1 MIQQKRHYNFLCRE
15 IKRQS
20 QLDKDCYLRSLYEQV
35 EKVYMQKKSKE
46 IYDGLRRITGKRA
59 QKVRVIKDKNGKVL
73 TDQDQVKN
81 RWREHFQELYN
92 PQTVTDPSVLMEMP
106 VGGRNGD
113 PTAGLTIEE
122 VQAAIHRLKKHKVPG
137 ADNTT
142 ADEIQGAGNA
152 GVELLLKLCQRC
164 WREERFPQLWTKS
177 VVVPIHKKKD
187 KLSCDNYN
195 YRGASLLSHCG
206 KVMTSII
213 LQRIRLRTEEILSEA
228 QAGFR
233 AGRSTIDQL
242 FTLRRLAETYIEF
255 SKYLYVCYVD
265 FKKAFDS
272 VW

>member
-1 MIQQKRHYNFLCRE
+1 
-15 IKRQS
+15 
-20 QLDKDCYLRSLYEQV
+20 
-35 EKVYMQKKSKE
+35 MQKKSKE
-46 IYDGLRRITGKRA
+46 IYDGVRRITGKRA
-59 QKVRVIKDKNGKVL
+59 QKVRVIKDNNGKVL

-195 YRGASLLSHCG
+195 YRGVSLLSHCG